1 MKIRTRQEDPEG
13 GRGAK
18 MGKNGVRYAL
28 LKGSKERPGDARAR
42 IALSIKR
49 FGRYAVKMFK
59 NHWFLIGS
67 GRSPKGSQPIQSG
80 RCKQNV

>member
-13 GRGAK
+13 GRRAK
-18 MGKNGVRYAL
+18 MAQNGIRYAL
-28 LKGSKERPGDARAR
+28 VKGSKEGPVDARAR
-42 IALSIKR
+42 IALTIKR
-49 FGRYAVKMFK
+49 FGGYAVKMFK

-67 GRSPKGSQPIQSG
+67 GRSPKGSQPTQSG